1 MKDKY
6 LAKRKALM
14 NAAQD
19 LLNEGK
25 MDEANAKLKEVE
37 SLDSEFE
44 NAAKAQANIN
54 AMKDKAL
61 VTNIADKSVNVLD
74 GTTVD
79 NVKPGAEA
87 KNEAELYK
95 NAFAKTMMGKP
106 LDKNESETFNRI
118 NDDFRNVTQTAETH
132 TVVIPEIVKA
142 GIWKEIGEAHPI
154 FGDLT
159 PTFVAGDLTIIQDK
173 DPDGDAEWVDEDSKS
188 EDGEV
193 GFATVNLTGC
203 ELMKTITVSW
213 KLKKMSVD
221 AFLAHVT
228 TKIAE
233 KMGNALAKGM
243 ISGKGKPGESDSH
256 KPQPKGIV
264 TALEAED
271 ATPQVVEYETS
282 ITYNNMT
289 DVMAK
294 IKSGY
299 AKGGAIYATNTTI
312 WGELANIVDGNNKPM
327 FIPDVTLGGVGRIFG
342 LVVKEEDGM
351 KDGEVLFGNVSKG
364 YAVNINENM
373 TMYNEDHIK
382 SRTTDYMGYA
392 LVDGDVLTTK
402 AFALLKKK

>member
-14 NAAQD
+14 NAGQD

-44 NAAKAQANIN
+44 NATKAQANIN

-228 TKIAE
+228 TKIA
-233 KMGNALAKGM
+233 G
-243 ISGKGKPGESDSH
+243 
-256 KPQPKGIV
+256 
-264 TALEAED
+264 
-271 ATPQVVEYETS
+271 
-282 ITYNNMT
+282 
-289 DVMAK
+289 
-294 IKSGY
+294 
-299 AKGGAIYATNTTI
+299 
-312 WGELANIVDGNNKPM
+312 
-327 FIPDVTLGGVGRIFG
+327 
-342 LVVKEEDGM
+342 
-351 KDGEVLFGNVSKG
+351 KDG
-364 YAVNINENM
+364 
-373 TMYNEDHIK
+373 
-382 SRTTDYMGYA
+382 
-392 LVDGDVLTTK
+392 
-402 AFALLKKK
+402 